1 MTSQK
6 DEFVLDGLPTLRGV
20 LADLA
25 NNFMDNAYRPHRISA
40 YLSALVF
47 GSVICS
53 RNYCFEGS
61 YANTYNV
68 IFGSSGSGK
77 ADLEKI
83 LNRWSYDVYCPD
95 IIMSGS
101 SFTSDSG
108 VHSALAAQP
117 QSLICIDEFG
127 LILGNMSND
136 VIGKTALVTLTKA
149 YTLNGQYMRPKK
161 YSKKVTNKKGPEE
174 EVDDRE
180 KVINRPALVLVGF
193 GTPEQM
199 NLILAEENFESG
211 EMSRYMFWYIPDEIV
226 HYSLSDTHLPDRA
239 VSRILD
245 VFQIGGN
252 IINEMDGMQN
262 VNISAYNDP
271 LPIPVPCILE
281 DGEYDLKQLDVLQ
294 QKKVIE
300 CKDVVEKTLATRMLD
315 KGKRIAITLA
325 LLNQPYKSM
334 QSKIDI
340 IKNGVSVTQK
350 AFTDG
355 IEIAGKSN
363 KVMKKYEKERK
374 IYPARI
380 VKACTRI
387 DELIHMCGKGW
398 TTREEIALNNI
409 KMSPNDWKLVE
420 EYLEDIGIGWHES
433 VLPGQRGRS
442 VKIYGTETPNHME
455 AVKYDLDES

>member
-1 MTSQK
+1 MTPQK
-6 DEFVLDGLPTLRGV
+6 DEFVLGGLPVLRGV

-25 NNFMDNAYRPHRISA
+25 NNFMENAYRPHRISA

-127 LILGNMSND
+127 LILGNMAND

-161 YSKKVTNKKGPEE
+161 YSKKVTSKKGGPEE
-174 EVDDRE
+174 EDDRE

-199 NLILAEENFESG
+199 NMILAEENFESG

-226 HYSLSDTHLPDRA
+226 TYQLLNTHLPDRA

-252 IINEMDGMQN
+252 IINEIDGMQN
-262 VNISAYNDP
+262 VNLSAYNDP
-271 LPIPVPCILE
+271 LPGPVPCVLE
-281 DGEYDLKQLDVLQ
+281 DGDFDLKMLDIAQ
-294 QKKVIE
+294 QHKVIN

-315 KGKRIAITLA
+315 KGKRISITLA

-334 QSKIDI
+334 QSKQDI
-340 IKNGVSVTQK
+340 IKNGVSVSQK

-363 KVMKKYEKERK
+363 KVMKKYESERRT
-374 IYPARI
+374 YPARI
-380 VKACTRI
+380 VTAGEMI
-387 DELIHMCGKGW
+387 DNLVHMCGKGW
-398 TTREEIALNNI
+398 TTREEIALNKI
-409 KMSPNDWKLVE
+409 RVSPNDWKIVE
-420 EYLEDIGIGWHES
+420 EYLEDIGIGWRES

-442 VKIYGTETPNHME
+442 VKIYGPETPVHME
-455 AVKYDLDES
+455 AVKYDLDYP